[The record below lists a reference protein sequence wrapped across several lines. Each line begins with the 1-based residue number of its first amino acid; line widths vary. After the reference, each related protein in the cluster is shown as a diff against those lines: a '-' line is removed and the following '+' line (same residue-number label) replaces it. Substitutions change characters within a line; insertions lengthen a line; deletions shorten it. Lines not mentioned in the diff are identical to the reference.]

1 MFVVMWEDFFGFLLQ
16 VLYQTAG
23 IIITEN
29 ENEWRIG
36 FLLLSRCYVTK

>member
-16 VLYQTAG
+16 VLYQTVG